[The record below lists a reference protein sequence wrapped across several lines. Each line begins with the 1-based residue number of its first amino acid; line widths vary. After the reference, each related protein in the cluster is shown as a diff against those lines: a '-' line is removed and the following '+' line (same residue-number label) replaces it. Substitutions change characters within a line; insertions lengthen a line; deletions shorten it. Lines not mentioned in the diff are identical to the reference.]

1 MSTALSPQEAEEF
14 ANQVR
19 TFLESNTS
27 SGRGRDLSAAREF
40 QGRLAEAGFAGIPFP
55 KEYGGAGLTLE
66 HERIFRQVAQGFPMM
81 TGELVISHGMCLPV
95 LNEFGTDEQKRKFMP
110 DNISAKTV
118 WCQMFSEPGAG
129 SDVASL
135 QTKAERMATSG
146 SSMVK
151 RSGPPSLM
159 SLTTESSSLEQILT
173 SRSTQ
178 VFRCSSSI

>member
-14 ANQVR
+14 ASQVR
-19 TFLESNTS
+19 SFLESNTS
-27 SGRGRDLSAAREF
+27 SGKGRDLSAAREF

-118 WCQMFSEPGAG
+118 WCQ
-129 SDVASL
+129 
-135 QTKAERMATSG
+135 
-146 SSMVK
+146 
-151 RSGPPSLM
+151 
-159 SLTTESSSLEQILT
+159 
-173 SRSTQ
+173 
-178 VFRCSSSI
+178 